1 MSPELFVE
9 DGIAPDKT
17 QQLAQLS
24 TGRDLHQWMQ
34 RPAAV

>member
-17 QQLAQLS
+17 QLAQLS
-24 TGRDLHQWMQ
+24 TGRELHQWMQ